1 MKNRTEVTLNHRG
14 ILVLVGFIAAL
25 LFALGFMS
33 SMKAT
38 KVEASSLT
46 AEDVEMIQ
54 SIKNIDGILN
64 PMTEHDMT
72 FYKDKDGNL
81 VITIKMEN
89 N

>member
-14 ILVLVGFIAAL
+14 ILVLVGFIAVL
-25 LFALGFMS
+25 LFALGFIS
-33 SMKAT
+33 STKAT
-38 KVEASSLT
+38 KVEANGLT
-46 AEDVEMIQ
+46 VEDVEIIQ
-54 SIKNIDGILN
+54 SIQNIDGILN
-64 PMTEHDMT
+64 PMEEHDME

>member
-38 KVEASSLT
+38 KVEANSLT

-64 PMTEHDMT
+64 PMMEHDMT
-72 FYKDKDGNL
+72 FHKDNDGNL
-81 VITIKMEN
+81 VITIKMDN

>member
-33 SMKAT
+33 SMKMT
-38 KVEASSLT
+38 KVEANSLT
-46 AEDVEMIQ
+46 AEDVKMIQ
-54 SIKNIDGILN
+54 SIQNIENTLH
-64 PMTEHDMT
+64 PMDDHEME
-72 FYKDKDGNL
+72 FYKDADGNL